1 MNPFNFG
8 NIAVGR
14 WFVDREKELKRLK
27 RSATSGG
34 KIMLISPRRY
44 GKTSL
49 AYKLKEEL
57 EKEKGA
63 VVIYLDT
70 MACASLRQF
79 VDKYTSALANA
90 LESTVEK
97 AWKFLVEFLPTLR
110 PQVQMT
116 SGPDGSEVS
125 VQIVPQGQDADNEK
139 VFESILDLP
148 EKTAVKRKKPVVIIL
163 DEFQAIR
170 EFDPTKTRNA
180 LLWKMRSKIQHH
192 RHVGYVFAGSQKHLL
207 EQMVEPHDSPFF
219 KMLDVMKLEKID
231 PTIFTD
237 FIRRRFKE
245 GGLIAGAEVLTRIIT
260 QAENVPFY
268 VLNLSHE
275 LYEYVKDGRGKLDV
289 AAVDFC
295 VMGLAKKNHPQYES
309 QWERLGGLQKN
320 VMKAIASGL
329 KDNLFSVSTLKKFE
343 FGSVGGT
350 QKALKSLMEAQHLHK
365 VGASYYFDD
374 IWFKEWIKWKL

>member
-8 NIAVGR
+8 NIAMGR
-14 WFVDREKELKRLK
+14 WFVDREIELKRLK

-49 AYKLKEEL
+49 AFKLKETL
-57 EKEKGA
+57 EKEKAA

-70 MACASLRQF
+70 MACASLKQF

-97 AWKFLVEFLPTLR
+97 AWTFLTEILPTLR

-116 SGPDGSEVS
+116 SGPEGSEVS
-125 VQIVPQGQDADNEK
+125 VQIVPQGQDADQEK
-139 VFESILDLP
+139 IFESILDLP

-192 RHVGYVFAGSQKHLL
+192 RHVGYVFAGSQKHIL

-219 KMLDVMKLEKID
+219 KMLDVLRLEKID
-231 PTIFTD
+231 PTLFSE

-245 GGLIAGAEVLTRIIT
+245 GGLVASAEVIARIIT
-260 QAENVPFY
+260 QAENIPFY

-289 AAVDFC
+289 PAVDSC
-295 VMGLAKKNHPQYES
+295 VIGLAKKNHPQYES
-309 QWERLGGLQKN
+309 QWERLSGLQKN
-320 VMKAIASGL
+320 ALKAISSGH
-329 KDNLFSVSTLKKFE
+329 KNNLFSVATLKKFE

-350 QKALKSLMEAQHLHK
+350 QKALKSLLEAQHLHK
-365 VGASYYFDD
+365 IGSAYHFDD
-374 IWFKEWIKWKL
+374 VWFKEWIKWKR